1 MFTWGFLPISYDV
14 PVYIS
19 YISPTFGAPI
29 AGYAFPARGL
39 TAMIE
44 SCYVESPICLLG
56 SVNCDFKL
64 MRQTNESG
72 LRAPYE
78 APRAEFLKV
87 AFGQSI
93 LVSGSG
99 TLPDTIG
106 EGDEDTFEPL
116 P

>member
-1 MFTWGFLPISYDV
+1 MKE
-14 PVYIS
+14 
-19 YISPTFGAPI
+19 
-29 AGYAFPARGL
+29 
-39 TAMIE
+39 IE
-44 SCYVESPICLLG
+44 A
-56 SVNCDFKL
+56 
-64 MRQTNESG
+64 SG

>member
-1 MFTWGFLPISYDV
+1 MPISYDV

-19 YISPTFGAPI
+19 YICPTFDAPI
-29 AGYAFPARGL
+29 AGYASPARGL
-39 TAMIE
+39 TVIIE
-44 SCYVESPICLLG
+44 SCYVESSIRLQSG
-56 SVNCDFKL
+56 VNSDFKL
-64 MRQTNESG
+64 MKQTEKSG
-72 LRAPYE
+72 LRALYE
-78 APRAEFLKV
+78 APRAEFLEV